1 MCKSTFSIEDFM
13 KSKSRSSI
21 SDENLTSKFDISVNY
36 MPDFEDFMKTNEKY
50 LINVSYWL
58 SMKW

>member
-50 LINVSYWL
+50 LINVSY
-58 SMKW
+58 